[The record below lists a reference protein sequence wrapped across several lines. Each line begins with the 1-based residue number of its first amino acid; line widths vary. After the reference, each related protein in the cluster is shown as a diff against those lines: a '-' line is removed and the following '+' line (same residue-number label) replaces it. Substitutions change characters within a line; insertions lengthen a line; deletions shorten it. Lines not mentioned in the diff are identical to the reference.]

1 MDILKIFTDLTG
13 NQEVIQQLNKS
24 VGGESEKVEKAVQL
38 GIPLLIEALNRNTN
52 NPEGAQALARALEQH
67 QEDKV
72 DDLFSFFSN
81 VDTEDGTKILRHIFS
96 NKNEVVQRNLSRT
109 TGLKQEQIGS
119 LLAQLAPLLLGALG
133 NQKKEQ
139 NLDANGISD
148 LTSMLSQGLQ
158 QLGSGNLFSLVT
170 KILDANKN
178 GSFIDDLLRMLFK
191 KK

>member
-24 VGGESEKVEKAVQL
+24 VGGESEKVEKVVRL
-38 GIPLLIEALNRNTN
+38 GIPLLMEALNRNTN
-52 NPEGAQALARALEQH
+52 DPEGAQALTKALEQH

-72 DDLFSFFSN
+72 DDLFNFFRN
-81 VDTEDGTKILRHIFS
+81 VDTEDGRKILQHILPH
-96 NKNEVVQRNLSRT
+96 KNEVVQRSLSRT

-148 LTSMLSQGLQ
+148 LTSMLSQSLQ
-158 QLGSGNLFSLVT
+158 QLSGGKLFSLVT
-170 KILDANKN
+170 KILDTNRN
-178 GSFIDDLLRMLFK
+178 GSFIDDLFRMLFK
-191 KK
+191 KR